1 MAGRGERAAQYRT
14 RSVTPY
20 ILGAPGNALK
30 VLNGL
35 PGSGETFCS
44 GPSNPTCT
52 YSVSVM
58 LVPHTSSDQR
68 LSLAPMPTRALTTV
82 YASCCFS
89 TSRFAPLLSSD
100 MYLEPLLK
108 PPCSLFVRPNSSV
121 TEADPDQSGAYGR
134 IGRTPCRIR
143 CGQSVG

>member
-1 MAGRGERAAQYRT
+1 MAVRGERADQYGT
-14 RSVTPY
+14 RSETPY
-20 ILGAPGNALK
+20 ILGAAGNALK

-58 LVPHTSSDQR
+58 LVPHSSSDQL

-82 YASCCFS
+82 YASWRFS
-89 TSRFAPLLSSD
+89 RSEERRVGKECVSTGRSRWSP
-100 MYLEPLLK
+100 
-108 PPCSLFVRPNSSV
+108 
-121 TEADPDQSGAYGR
+121 AY
-134 IGRTPCRIR
+134 
-143 CGQSVG
+143 